1 MEKDTDKRLKKFR
14 KDTMRAMKAE
24 LPDFIELKEY
34 YCGINSYE
42 KYRYLQDKTHVAIP
56 IEHVNTIVCDDANL
70 FCPMGEYKG
79 MFGFAKNLG
88 KKMITFN
95 PTQKNVALMEEDI
108 IGTVGDI
115 NDENFIPENNLY
127 CKKTGRLCE
136 INKAVAKK
144 RWKHASTIKIIGE
157 DALLKGSILEC
168 SICPEVDIK
177 FTDNGQGEHIRAADV
192 RSEWF
197 AFINPTTKRILDIY
211 LTLNLVKGVATGGTK
226 MAINVFK
233 GGKIA
238 LNFAGVKKG
247 VDFFL
252 GDGRSLIQKFSGI
265 DVYKEFVGGGTDIM
279 VKNRIVSKEDGEDLK
294 EFILNVTDKTREIG
308 GYHKNI
314 VNIRNNKK
322 LIDEKFKVDK
332 EKVKKTVNSKVP
344 NTPIEKNKPDGT
356 PKRNVQMK
364 SETGQRQKAKRNA
377 EKNARQFQRAEDKLK
392 KEQANKNIKK
402 SKKDIIDSVLEKG
415 NDGINY
421 IKNWGISYWND
432 YMEDD
437 TRVLRMME
445 YSERP
450 YAKKM
455 K

>member
-95 PTQKNVALMEEDI
+95 PTQKNVALMEEDV

-211 LTLNLVKGVATGGTK
+211 LTLNLVKGVAMGGTK
-226 MAINVFK
+226 MVINVFK

-238 LNFAGVKKG
+238 LNFGSVKKG

-294 EFILNVTDKTREIG
+294 EFILNVTDKTKEIKGYRE
-308 GYHKNI
+308 NI
-314 VNIRNNKK
+314 VDIRNNKK
-322 LIDEKFKVDK
+322 IVNEKFNVDK
-332 EKVKKTVNSKVP
+332 EKVKKVVNSKVP
-344 NTPIEKNKPDGT
+344 NEPIEKNKPDGT
-356 PKRNVQMK
+356 PKRNVQIK
-364 SETGQRQKAKRNA
+364 SGTEQRQKTKRNA

-402 SKKDIIDSVLEKG
+402 SKKDIIDSALEKG
-415 NDGINY
+415 SEGINY
-421 IKNWGISYWND
+421 IKNWGINYWND
-432 YMEDD
+432 YMEDEA
-437 TRVLRMME
+437 RVLRMIE

-450 YAKKM
+450 YVKKM

>member
-56 IEHVNTIVCDDANL
+56 IEHINTIVCDDANL

-79 MFGFAKNLG
+79 MFGFDKNLG

-168 SICPEVDIK
+168 SICPEADIK

-192 RSEWF
+192 RSEWL

-247 VDFFL
+247 VDFLL

-265 DVYKEFVGGGTDIM
+265 DIYKEFVGGGTDIM

-308 GYHKNI
+308 DYHKNI
-314 VNIRNNKK
+314 VDIRNNKK
-322 LIDEKFKVDK
+322 LIDEDFQINKKK
-332 EKVKKTVNSKVP
+332 LKKTVNSKVS

-415 NDGINY
+415 SDGINY
-421 IKNWGISYWND
+421 IKNWGINYWND
-432 YMEDD
+432 YMEDEA
-437 TRVLRMME
+437 RVLRMME

>member
-56 IEHVNTIVCDDANL
+56 IEHINTIVCDDANL

-168 SICPEVDIK
+168 SICPEADIK

-192 RSEWF
+192 RSEWL

-247 VDFFL
+247 VDFLL

-265 DVYKEFVGGGTDIM
+265 DIYKEFVGGGTDIM

-308 GYHKNI
+308 DYHKNI
-314 VNIRNNKK
+314 VDIRNNKK
-322 LIDEKFKVDK
+322 LIDEDFQINKKK
-332 EKVKKTVNSKVP
+332 LKKTVNSKVS

-415 NDGINY
+415 SDGINY
-421 IKNWGISYWND
+421 IKNWGINYWND
-432 YMEDD
+432 YMEDEA
-437 TRVLRMME
+437 RVLRMME

>member
-14 KDTMRAMKAE
+14 KDTMRAMNAE

-79 MFGFAKNLG
+79 MFGSVKNLG

-177 FTDNGQGEHIRAADV
+177 FTDNGQSGHIRTADV
-192 RSEWF
+192 RSKWF
-197 AFINPTTKRILDIY
+197 MFINPTTKRILDIY
-211 LTLNLVKGVATGGTK
+211 LTFNLAKSVATGGTK

-233 GGKIA
+233 GGKIS
-238 LNFAGVKKG
+238 LNLAGVKKG

-265 DVYKEFVGGGTDIM
+265 DVYKEMVGGATDIM

-308 GYHKNI
+308 DYHKNI
-314 VNIRNNKK
+314 VDIRNNKK
-322 LIDEKFKVDK
+322 IVDEKFKVDK
-332 EKVKKTVNSKVP
+332 AKVKKVVNSKVP
-344 NTPIEKNKPDGT
+344 NEPIEKNKPDRT
-356 PKRNVQMK
+356 PKRNVQIK
-364 SETGQRQKAKRNA
+364 SGTEQRQKAKRNA
-377 EKNARQFQRAEDKLK
+377 EKNARQFQRAKDKLK

-402 SKKDIIDSVLEKG
+402 SKKDIIDSALEKG
-415 NDGINY
+415 SDGINY
-421 IKNWGISYWND
+421 IKNWGINYWND

-437 TRVLRMME
+437 ARVLRMME

>member
-127 CKKTGRLCE
+127 CKKTGKLCE

-157 DALLKGSILEC
+157 DALLMGSILEC
-168 SICPEVDIK
+168 SICPEADIK

-192 RSEWF
+192 RSKWV

-211 LTLNLVKGVATGGTK
+211 LTVDFVRGGFKT
-226 MAINVFK
+226 AISIFK
-233 GGKIA
+233 SGKIA
-238 LNFAGVKKG
+238 LNFTNLKKG
-247 VDFFL
+247 VDYSRDF
-252 GDGRSLIQKFSGI
+252 IQKFSGI
-265 DVYKEFVGGGTDIM
+265 DIYKELIDGGTNIM
-279 VKNRIVSKEDGEDLK
+279 VKNGVVSKEDGEDLK
-294 EFILNVTDKTREIG
+294 EFTLNVIDKTKEIKGYRE
-308 GYHKNI
+308 NI
-314 VNIRNNKK
+314 VDIRNNKK
-322 LIDEKFKVDK
+322 IVDEKFKVDK
-332 EKVKKTVNSKVP
+332 EKVKKVVNSKVS
-344 NTPIEKNKPDGT
+344 NEPIEKNKPDGT
-356 PKRNVQMK
+356 SKRNVQMK

-415 NDGINY
+415 SDGINY
-421 IKNWGISYWND
+421 IKNWGINYWND
-432 YMEDD
+432 YMEDEA
-437 TRVLRMME
+437 RVLRMIE

>member
-211 LTLNLVKGVATGGTK
+211 LTLNLVKGVAMGGTK
-226 MAINVFK
+226 MVINVFK

-238 LNFAGVKKG
+238 LNFGSVKKG

-308 GYHKNI
+308 DYNKNI
-314 VNIRNNKK
+314 VDIRNNKK
-322 LIDEKFKVDK
+322 LIDEDFQINKKK
-332 EKVKKTVNSKVP
+332 LKKTVNSKVS

-364 SETGQRQKAKRNA
+364 SETGQRQKAKRNT

-415 NDGINY
+415 SDGINY
-421 IKNWGISYWND
+421 IKNWGINYWND
-432 YMEDD
+432 YMEDEA
-437 TRVLRMME
+437 RVLRMME